1 MKKLGS
7 AVLSLALLMGVC
19 MTGCQNSSGSSQATA
34 AATADEAATA
44 DSATADSASYS
55 QDLFDTSY
63 VHEMNVELSE
73 EDWKDLLANP
83 LKKTKYT
90 ATVTIDGNKVENVSF
105 ATKGNTSLSQV
116 ASSDSDRYS
125 FKINFGKNVKGQTY
139 QGLDKLNLNNIMS
152 DATYMKD
159 YLSYMIMRE
168 AGVNASLT
176 SYVSLSVN
184 GKLHGLYIAIED
196 VSDSFLKR
204 NYGSADG
211 ALYKPETEQLDNA
224 GNAPNQMAS
233 PNGAGENA
241 TMPSQSADASAPS
254 EGGQMPQGNM
264 QPPQGD
270 GQNQPPSMP
279 QGGMQPPSGGGQMP
293 QGGMMQP
300 PQGDSQ
306 NQPPSMPQGGMQPSS
321 GDGQMPQGGP
331 PGMGGSSKGAD
342 LVYSDDSRDSYSDI
356 FDNEENDVSEDDE
369 KKMIA
374 AIKALNSG
382 ENLEQYWNMDEIIR
396 YFVAHNFVLNYD
408 SYTGN
413 MLHNYYL
420 YEKDGRV
427 SVLPWDYNLAF
438 GGFQGGNDATAA
450 VNWAIDS
457 PLSGATED
465 SRPLW
470 KVIVSNKT
478 YLDKYHQY
486 YSELMNKFFTGGKC
500 AKEIDRVC
508 EMIRPYV
515 EKDPSAFYKLDEF
528 DAAVKT
534 LKAFCEKRAESI
546 GKQLSG
552 KLGSTSETQK
562 TEDKVDASD
571 LTLSVMGTQGGGRD
585 GGGMP
590 PNGMP
595 GMNTPQAQNS
605 QSQPQPSTA
614 AAAST

>member
-279 QGGMQPPSGGGQMP
+279 QGGMQP
-293 QGGMMQP
+293 
-300 PQGDSQ
+300 
-306 NQPPSMPQGGMQPSS
+306 SS

-413 MLHNYYL
+413 MLHISTKKTAGFRCSHGTIISRSAASRAATTQPL
-420 YEKDGRV
+420 RSIGR
-427 SVLPWDYNLAF
+427 STLPFRALPR
-438 GGFQGGNDATAA
+438 TAA
-450 VNWAIDS
+450 
-457 PLSGATED
+457 
-465 SRPLW
+465 R
-470 KVIVSNKT
+470 
-478 YLDKYHQY
+478 
-486 YSELMNKFFTGGKC
+486 C
-500 AKEIDRVC
+500 
-508 EMIRPYV
+508 
-515 EKDPSAFYKLDEF
+515 
-528 DAAVKT
+528 
-534 LKAFCEKRAESI
+534 
-546 GKQLSG
+546 
-552 KLGSTSETQK
+552 
-562 TEDKVDASD
+562 
-571 LTLSVMGTQGGGRD
+571 GR
-585 GGGMP
+585 
-590 PNGMP
+590 
-595 GMNTPQAQNS
+595 
-605 QSQPQPSTA
+605 
-614 AAAST
+614 

>member
-7 AVLSLALLMGVC
+7 AVLSLALLLGVC

-34 AATADEAATA
+34 AATADEA
-44 DSATADSASYS
+44 ATADSASYS

-90 ATVTIDGNKVENVSF
+90 AAVTIDGNKVENVSF

-279 QGGMQPPSGGGQMP
+279 QGGMQPPSG
-293 QGGMMQP
+293 
-300 PQGDSQ
+300 
-306 NQPPSMPQGGMQPSS
+306 
-321 GDGQMPQGGP
+321 DGQMPQGGP

-382 ENLEQYWNMDEIIR
+382 ENLE
-396 YFVAHNFVLNYD
+396 
-408 SYTGN
+408 
-413 MLHNYYL
+413 
-420 YEKDGRV
+420 

>member
-270 GQNQPPSMP
+270 GQNQPPS
-279 QGGMQPPSGGGQMP
+279 
-293 QGGMMQP
+293 
-300 PQGDSQ
+300 
-306 NQPPSMPQGGMQPSS
+306 
-321 GDGQMPQGGP
+321 MPQGGP